1 MKALPIGESA
11 ARQYEIGS
19 RPEFP
24 EFPRVISSH
33 GRAAAAFLIR

>member
-1 MKALPIGESA
+1 MKALPIRESA

-19 RPEFP
+19 RP